1 MQKSICR
8 KINLEYETN
17 SFTLYKTKVRRT
29 EKEQIRKEKKQ
40 KDLKKKHFYE
50 GAELR
55 NTNNY

>member
-1 MQKSICR
+1 MKQTK
-8 KINLEYETN
+8 

-55 NTNNY
+55 KTNNY